1 MYAVI
6 DTETTGLS
14 PRYRHRVIEL
24 AVVLTD
30 AQGSVEDR
38 WSTLLNPERDLGPQH
53 IHGIRAAQVLNAPQ
67 FGEIAHHLTTML
79 RGKVLVAH
87 NLPFDLMFL
96 EAEFERLGAPF
107 PITRDVGLCTMTLA
121 TRFLPGAGRS
131 LRECCSAARVPLE
144 GWHSA
149 IADATATAGLLAHY
163 VSNAGSPPPWAGAV
177 TRSFDAPWP
186 SFTPCA
192 FDACQR
198 GPQVAMSQR
207 SGSSLVSE
215 LADYMP
221 RVDESELADPY
232 LAVLDQ
238 ALADRYLSE
247 DEDAALAALAGSLGL
262 AAAEVTRLHHD
273 YLDALARVALADR
286 HLSNDELADLERVA
300 DILELPPDAATA
312 ALDRARTHA
321 GLEIANGGL
330 PLEPGDLIVFTG
342 DMREPREVWMQ
353 RAADHGYI
361 AHPSVTKKVRL
372 VVAADPD
379 SLSGKAKKARGYS
392 IPIIGVDEFRRAL
405 GYDTPDDDQCPSTS
419 TSSQDERAW
428 AEVLR
433 QNNGD
438 SRDRRGA

>member
-14 PRYRHRVIEL
+14 PRYRHRVVEL
-24 AVVLTD
+24 AVVLAD
-30 AQGSVEDR
+30 AQGRVEGR

-67 FGEIAHHLTTML
+67 FGEVAYHLTAML
-79 RGKVLVAH
+79 RGRVLVAH

-96 EAEFERLGAPF
+96 RAEFERLGAPF
-107 PITRDVGLCTMTLA
+107 PITRDLGLCTMTLA

-131 LRECCSAARVPLE
+131 LRECCGAARVPLE

-149 IADATATAGLLAHY
+149 LADATATAGLLAHY
-163 VSNAGSPPPWAGAV
+163 VSTAGSPPPWASAV

-186 SFTPCA
+186 PFAPCA

-198 GPQVAMSQR
+198 EAQIAVSKR
-207 SGSSLVSE
+207 SGSGLVAE

-221 RVDESELADPY
+221 RVDDSELADPY

-247 DEDAALAALAGSLGL
+247 DEDAALAALAANLGL
-262 AAAEVTRLHHD
+262 ADTEVARLHHG

-286 HLSNDELADLERVA
+286 HLSDDELADLKRVA
-300 DILELPPDAATA
+300 EILELPPDAATA
-312 ALDRARTHA
+312 ALDRAGTPA
-321 GLEIANGGL
+321 GLEVTNGGL

-342 DMREPREVWMQ
+342 DMQEPREVWMQ
-353 RAADHGYI
+353 RAADHGYV

-379 SLSGKAKKARGYS
+379 SLSGKAKKARGYN
-392 IPIIGVDEFRRAL
+392 IPIIGVDDFRRAL
-405 GYDTPDDDQCPSTS
+405 GYEAHVDDERQSWPNW
-419 TSSQDERAW
+419 SQDERAW
-428 AEVLR
+428 AEVLH
-433 QNNGD
+433 QGEGD
-438 SRDRRGA
+438 SGDRRRA